1 MKDKI
6 KKIINTKEFNMC
18 MVALIIFIILF
29 ISGIVSLK
37 YSVEG
42 ESNLPF
48 SLSKISIISIVGGT
62 DKEDSENI
70 WDIEV
75 DQNND
80 IYLHIN
86 RNDNYKETETIQ
98 SIKID
103 NFIVKEKPKV
113 GNVVLLKPDR
123 NDENSIFKNNLE
135 NEVNNIEYL
144 GDLETNIK
152 DLKISN
158 QGGII
163 VFRCRNENIS
173 NYVSNNEGEQVN
185 QSDLLNILSI
195 DNEDL
200 KFKISFDI
208 YINLSSGKSYKS
220 TIDLEFPINNVVKD
234 GMQSVEYT
242 DMEDFVFKRI

>member
-18 MVALIIFIILF
+18 MVALIIFVILF

-42 ESNLPF
+42 EANPPF
-48 SLSKISIISIVGGT
+48 SLNKISIVSTVGGT
-62 DKEDSENI
+62 DKEDLENI
-70 WDIEV
+70 WNIEV

-80 IYLHIN
+80 IYLYIKKN
-86 RNDNYKETETIQ
+86 NNYKETETIQ

-103 NFIVKEKPKV
+103 NFIVKEQPKV
-113 GNVVLLKPDR
+113 GNVVLLKPDS
-123 NDENSIFKNNLE
+123 NDEKVIFKNTSE

-144 GDLETNIK
+144 GDLETSIK

-163 VFRCRNENIS
+163 VFRCKNGNIS
-173 NYVSNNEGEQVN
+173 NYVSNNQGEQIN

-195 DNEDL
+195 NNEDL

-220 TIDLEFPINNVVKD
+220 KIDLEFPINDVVKD
-234 GMQSVEYT
+234 GTQSIEYT
-242 DMEDFVFKRI
+242 DNFVFKRI